1 MVDTVDR
8 LVYFVAMIKRDTRSD
23 IVRIGTDLISRQGFN
38 ATGVDAVL
46 KKAGIP
52 KGSFYHYFKSKED
65 FGLAVINHFA
75 ERYDQRLITFLAD
88 EEVTPLNR
96 IRNYLESG
104 LMRLEQNLCS
114 KGCLIGNLGQELA
127 DSNERFR
134 SRLDEIFNSWKRSF
148 SACLQEAQ
156 IRGELSGEVDPD
168 ALACFI
174 LSGWEGAILRA
185 KVMKSPQPIR
195 DFIQVLFATV
205 LHHV

>member
-1 MVDTVDR
+1 MIDR
-8 LVYFVAMIKRDTRSD
+8 LVYFGAMIKRDTRSD

-148 SACLQEAQ
+148 SACLREAQ

-195 DFIQVLFATV
+195 DFIQVLFATA

>member
-1 MVDTVDR
+1 M
-8 LVYFVAMIKRDTRSD
+8 MKRNTRSD

-38 ATGVDAVL
+38 ATGVDTVL
-46 KKAGIP
+46 KEAGIP
-52 KGSFYHYFKSKED
+52 KGSFYHFFKSKED

-104 LMRLEQNLCS
+104 LMRLEQNLCA

-134 SRLDEIFNSWKRSF
+134 SRLDEIFNSWKGHF
-148 SACLQEAQ
+148 SVCLREAQ
-156 IRGELSGEVDPD
+156 KRGELSAEVDPD

-174 LSGWEGAILRA
+174 LSGWEGSILRA
-185 KVMKSPQPIR
+185 KVMKSPQPVR
-195 DFIQVLFATV
+195 DFIQVLFSTA
-205 LHHV
+205 LQRI

>member
-1 MVDTVDR
+1 MT
-8 LVYFVAMIKRDTRSD
+8 KRDTRSE
-23 IVRIGTDLISRQGFN
+23 IIRIGTDFISRQGFN
-38 ATGVDAVL
+38 ATGIDAVL
-46 KKAGIP
+46 REAKIP

-65 FGLAVINHFA
+65 FGLAVIDHFA
-75 ERYDQRLITFLAD
+75 ERYDQRLDTFLSD

-134 SRLDEIFNSWKRSF
+134 SRLDEIFNSWKDRF
-148 SACLQEAQ
+148 ADCLRDAQEA
-156 IRGELSGEVDPD
+156 GELSGDVDPGVM
-168 ALACFI
+168 ACFI

-195 DFIQVLFATV
+195 DFIEILFASALRRRNQV
-205 LHHV
+205 